1 MKEKKIDITDR
12 RKEENLFSREWA
24 GRVMLGLQIFQEFI
38 DTWLLQIWNENFSIL
53 IAPSLQIGQEC
64 WIFILWFVYMDVLY
78 IGDSCFFILCT
89 TVTMSEEFVAVIWNK
104 DPDGKSSFWH
114 SWEETFFFV
123 VVVWYFGL
131 EYQ

>member
-24 GRVMLGLQIFQEFI
+24 ERVMLGLQIFQEFI
-38 DTWLLQIWNENFSIL
+38 DTRLLQIWNENFSIL
-53 IAPSLQIGQEC
+53 IAPPLQIGQEC

-78 IGDSCFFILCT
+78 IGDSCFFILWT
-89 TVTMSEEFVAVIWNK
+89 TMTMSEKSVAVIWNK
-104 DPDGKSSFWH
+104 DPDGKNSFWR
-114 SWEETFFFV
+114 SWEETSFFF
-123 VVVWYFGL
+123 VWYFGL